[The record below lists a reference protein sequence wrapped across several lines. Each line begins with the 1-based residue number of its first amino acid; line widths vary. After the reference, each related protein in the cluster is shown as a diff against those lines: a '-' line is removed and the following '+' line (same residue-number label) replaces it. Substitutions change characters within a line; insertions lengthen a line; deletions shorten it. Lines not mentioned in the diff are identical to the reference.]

1 MNGSSQDIGI
11 NSIPNGP
18 TGFEGSVGTC
28 ALGDRELPRGAPGWS
43 FGDDV
48 PHGAMVCGFST
59 VVQSPAAS
67 NAVLNEAMYPA
78 LTWEPLE
85 EIEPLEDSSM
95 RFDAVKGG
103 GGKLSRRAI
112 DDTPVPTREDF
123 DDMAVD
129 CEDCVNGR
137 ETSLVDVFGGDGKL
151 ARRQ

>member
-1 MNGSSQDIGI
+1 MR
-11 NSIPNGP
+11 
-18 TGFEGSVGTC
+18 F
-28 ALGDRELPRGAPGWS
+28 
-43 FGDDV
+43 
-48 PHGAMVCGFST
+48 
-59 VVQSPAAS
+59 
-67 NAVLNEAMYPA
+67 NAVQGGEKDSRWAIDDTPV
-78 LTWEPLE
+78 E
-85 EIEPLEDSSM
+85 EIIEPLEDSSM

-103 GGKLSRRAI
+103 GEKDSRWAI